1 MSVLFVAVPAALAF
15 AISAV
20 LAFLWAS
27 RSGQLDDLDTPP
39 LRMLHDEPP
48 RRASELGGV
57 HDERAA
63 EERPAG
69 RVSARQT
76 RRAWPPGA

>member
-20 LAFLWAS
+20 VAFIWAS

-48 RRASELGGV
+48 RRARPPAPAPDV
-57 HDERAA
+57 PVA
-63 EERPAG
+63 EQDMPSAG
-69 RVSARQT
+69 RHARDV
-76 RRAWPPGA
+76 

>member
-20 LAFLWAS
+20 IAFLWAA

-39 LRMLHDEPP
+39 LRMLHDGAPAPQAGAGQDTAELASSPERVAPP
-48 RRASELGGV
+48 V
-57 HDERAA
+57 
-63 EERPAG
+63 
-69 RVSARQT
+69 VT
-76 RRAWPPGA
+76 RSR